1 MLDRSRRKCT
11 ACGLALRVDRPL
23 TGMRVIIA
31 IVTRLSLRHMF
42 LFTAVVALAASWFL
56 WRPLLGDEPFGP
68 SHPPPPP
75 VPANVAPL
83 YDAPVPALHFSNT
96 PLGSAIDQ
104 LRQASGVSIFV
115 NWRALQAAAVNKD
128 TLVNG
133 DIPACRFA
141 DSLKTLLT
149 RFGTYK
155 ELDFDGDAQVVT
167 LSTRD
172 DFAGR
177 NLSTRVI
184 DIRHLIVDAPA
195 AGLPVSYSYSWP
207 PTYGRPAVR
216 RRHVWTPLDRFTH
229 FDRRTSQERTDALV
243 KFIEQSVDRTSWRD
257 QGGQLG
263 AIRDIKGQLII
274 TQTAENHVEIAY
286 LLNREQ
292 WKMGLRTFALHT
304 GALLF
309 LSLLL
314 VKLISIP
321 VRRKRRRST
330 IGLCLRCGY
339 DLRATPGRCP
349 ECGAKVQSMR

>member
-1 MLDRSRRKCT
+1 M
-11 ACGLALRVDRPL
+11 
-23 TGMRVIIA
+23 
-31 IVTRLSLRHMF
+31 TRLSLRRIF
-42 LFTAVVALAASWFL
+42 LVTAALALVASWFL

-75 VPANVAPL
+75 IPANVAPL
-83 YDAPVPALHFSNT
+83 YNTPVPALHFSNT

-115 NWRALQAAAVNKD
+115 NWRALQGAAVNKD

-133 DIPACRFA
+133 DIPASRFV

-155 ELDFDGDAQVVT
+155 KLDFDSDGEGIT
-167 LSTRD
+167 ISTRD
-172 DFAGR
+172 DLAK
-177 NLSTRVI
+177 NLSTRVL
-184 DIRHLIVDAPA
+184 DIRGFIGDPPDV
-195 AGLPVSYSYSWP
+195 GLPVSYSWP
-207 PTYGRPAVR
+207 PSYSRPVVR

-243 KFIEQSVDRTSWRD
+243 KFIQRSVDRSSWRD
-257 QGGQLG
+257 QGGQFG
-263 AIRDIKGQLII
+263 SIRAIKGQLII
-274 TQTAENHVEIAY
+274 TQIAENHVDIAY

-292 WKMGLRTFALHT
+292 WKMGLRSFAIHT
-304 GALLF
+304 VAFLF
-309 LSLLL
+309 LSLLM

-321 VRRKRRRST
+321 IRRKRGRSR

-339 DLRATPGRCP
+339 DLRATPERCP
-349 ECGAKVQSMR
+349 ECGYDGAK